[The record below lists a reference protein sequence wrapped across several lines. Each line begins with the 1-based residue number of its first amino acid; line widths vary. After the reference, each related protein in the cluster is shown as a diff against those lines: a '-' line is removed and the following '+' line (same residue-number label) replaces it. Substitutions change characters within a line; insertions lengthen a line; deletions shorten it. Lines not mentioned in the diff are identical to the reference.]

1 MMSNFIFTHFHIGTF
16 SRRHISFSNFQTLHL
31 HIYALAHLHI
41 IHISTFHI
49 GPMHFSQSAIPIL
62 LILSAEFQCAGAQ
75 NVFKGGV
82 VDKLTRAPLE
92 LAVVTDANTMTNTLT
107 DKEGNFILK
116 NINPADSLIVSFIGY
131 TSQKINPG
139 FSRNGFVVE
148 LEKDRVDLKEI
159 VITSHADNLIVS
171 HTLSSIDLNMQPFKS
186 AQDMLRL
193 VPGLFIAQHQGG
205 GKAEQ
210 IFLRGFDA
218 DHGTDV
224 NISVDGLP
232 VNLVSQAHGQGYADL
247 HFVIPE
253 TIAGYDF
260 GKGPYYTGKGDFCTA
275 GYVAYNT
282 INVLDKSM
290 VKVEL
295 GQFSTIRELAM
306 INLLGERAKNKRQTA
321 YVAGEVLYSNGGPFD
336 VPEHFNRFNLFGKF
350 NTPIGEKNR
359 LTVSLSSLSS
369 RWRAAGEI
377 PNRAVAEGYVRDA
390 FGSIDSAQGGNT
402 RRTNVNLTLH
412 SNLGND
418 FTLENQAY
426 YVRCYF
432 DLISNFTFYY
442 ADPVHG
448 DEFGQHEVRDIY
460 GYKSALT
467 RQDFIGNISLKSTA
481 GLGIRYDHTHP
492 SWLSHTFNGD
502 SILNFI
508 QLGIVKERNANAWVD
523 ETIEADKWLFN
534 AGIRF
539 DYFNFYYLN
548 RAAASDSASFIYNGA
563 PTTQGKSIISPKIN
577 IQYTANPQ
585 VQLYLKLGKGFHSN
599 DARVV
604 IANNGHQILP
614 AAYGADL
621 GLNWKPLPRVF
632 INTAVWY
639 LFLEQEF
646 TYGADFGD
654 ESVTPGGKTL
664 RKGIDVSVR
673 YQINNWLFGNA
684 NVDLARPRGL
694 DAAKGENY
702 LPLAPTFTSTA
713 GLYYRFKIGLNGGI
727 SCRYLHDRSA
737 NANYTLTA
745 LGYFITDLT
754 ANYSKK
760 KYEISLSVENLF
772 NRKWNEAQFEYV
784 TRLKY
789 ETAPVDE
796 VSNTPGLPFFAKLKF
811 SLFF

>member
-1 MMSNFIFTHFHIGTF
+1 MQIRKSGRKTRPILEIALHFQIFKFFIFKL
-16 SRRHISFSNFQTLHL
+16 SNFQIFKFPTRFRN
-31 HIYALAHLHI
+31 
-41 IHISTFHI
+41 TT
-49 GPMHFSQSAIPIL
+49 IL
-62 LILSAEFQCAGAQ
+62 LLFLSAEFQCAKAQ

-82 VDKLTRAPLE
+82 VDKITREPLE
-92 LAVVTDANTMTNTLT
+92 LAVVTDASTLTNTLT
-107 DKEGNFILK
+107 DKEGNFTLK
-116 NINPADSLIVSFIGY
+116 NISPADSFMVSFIGY
-131 TSQKINPG
+131 RSQKIKAG
-139 FSRNGFVVE
+139 FSRNGLVIE

-171 HTLSSIDLNMQPFKS
+171 HTLSSIDLHMQPVKS

-260 GKGPYYTGKGDFCTA
+260 GKGPYYTGRGDFCTA

-290 VKVEL
+290 VKLES
-295 GQFSTIRELAM
+295 GQFSTTRGLAM
-306 INLLGERAKNKRQTA
+306 INLLSEKAKTKGQTA
-321 YVAGEVLYSNGGPFD
+321 YVAGEALYTNGGPFD
-336 VPEHFNRFNLFGKF
+336 VPEHFNRFNFFGKF
-350 NTPIGEKNR
+350 NTDLGGKNR

-369 RWRAAGEI
+369 RWRASGEI

-390 FGSIDSAQGGNT
+390 FGSIDSAQGGKT
-402 RRTNVNLTLH
+402 RRTNVNLKLH
-412 SNLGND
+412 STPGND
-418 FTLENQAY
+418 FTWENQAY
-426 YVRCYF
+426 YARCYF
-432 DLISNFTFYY
+432 DLISNFTFFY

-448 DEFGQHEVRDIY
+448 DEFGQHELRDIY
-460 GYKSALT
+460 GYQSTLT
-467 RQDFIGNISLKSTA
+467 HQDFIGNISLKSTA

-492 SWLSHTFNGD
+492 SWLSHTLHGD

-508 QLGIVKERNANAWVD
+508 QLGIIKERNSNAWID
-523 ETIEADKWLFN
+523 ETMEAGKWLFN

-539 DYFNFYYLN
+539 DYFNFSYLN
-548 RAAASDSASFIYNGA
+548 TAPASDTASFIYSGLQ
-563 PTTQGKSIISPKIN
+563 TSREKSIISPKIN
-577 IQYTANPQ
+577 IQYAANT
-585 VQLYLKLGKGFHSN
+585 QLQFYLKLGKGFHSN

-621 GLNWKPLPRVF
+621 GFNWKPLSRVF
-632 INTAVWY
+632 INAALWY
-639 LFLEQEF
+639 LYLQQEF

-673 YQINNWLFGNA
+673 YQINSWLFGNA
-684 NVDLARPRGL
+684 NFDLARPREL
-694 DAAKGENY
+694 NTAKAENY

-713 GLYYRFKIGLNGGI
+713 GLYYRFKNGLNGGI
-727 SCRYLHDRSA
+727 SYRYLHDRSA
-737 NANYTLTA
+737 NENYTLTA
-745 LGYFITDLT
+745 RGYFITDLT

-760 KYEISLSVENLF
+760 KYEVSLSVENLF

-789 ETAPVDE
+789 ETSPVDE
-796 VSNTPGLPFFAKLKF
+796 VSNTPGVPFFAKLKF
-811 SLFF
+811 SVFF